1 MMKFL
6 SLLLSATLIFTS
18 LVPSYAE
25 AASSISQQKARISA
39 QVSDGIEHAVE
50 RARVR
55 NGKFAVADKVAEV
68 KGVVKLLREGFDSE
82 SGQEGL
88 TYEAFKLAY
97 EKEMKEVLA
106 RGLMEAKTEEEKEW
120 VKSFWGGLVS
130 EEGTRAAYKEYTAL
144 EEEGLERSEDEG
156 KAYLKQLGREIIA
169 VYKGNRKAGLELI
182 TEGLPVFMAAGAID
196 GDVRQK
202 GAAALRESIK
212 SGQKSCGG
220 VGLISGVKARFGY
233 DGDVKE

>member
-1 MMKFL
+1 MTKFL
-6 SLLLSATLIFTS
+6 SVVLSFSLIFAS
-18 LVPSYAE
+18 VAPSYAQ
-25 AASSISQQKARISA
+25 AADAVAKTRA
-39 QVSDGIEHAVE
+39 QVSSGIEHAVK

-68 KGVVKLLREGFDSE
+68 KGVVKLLREGFDSK

-144 EEEGLERSEDEG
+144 EEEGLEESEEEG
-156 KAYLKQLGREIIA
+156 KAYLKQLGRDIIA